1 MEIEDGGE
9 VGAPTGENT
18 GRDRAG
24 AVPKPLGRE
33 GGVEGTQRPEGCVSS
48 ASPPRQ
54 YPGQRS
60 GGRREGRAMLRSGF
74 IRLDIII
81 FK

>member
-1 MEIEDGGE
+1 MEDGGE
-9 VGAPTGENT
+9 EGENT
-18 GRDRAG
+18 GRGRAG
-24 AVPKPLGRE
+24 AVPKARGRE
-33 GGVEGTQRPEGCVSS
+33 GGAEGTQSPECCDSS

-54 YPGQRS
+54 HPGQRPR
-60 GGRREGRAMLRSGF
+60 GRREGRAMLRSGF